1 MEPKDINSE
10 NQVIKYKVKYG
21 DTWYGI
27 AEAKYGSKGYRQ
39 TMEIIK
45 YLKSLNNI
53 NPQDNN
59 IREELSMMDTIAL
72 KNGKMLKYNEE
83 SIVDTVHNSDTN
95 KDHEI
100 NVQKRLEA
108 EQEAAQMKA
117 IEREKIESVN
127 HDNTG
132 AIGLIILN
140 PNNYKEGFANSAEEI
155 DVIKEI
161 LINQNPEVT
170 EEDREKLI
178 SALKEGKLAFGFNNV
193 SQDGSL
199 NNYEELW
206 SLTQQ
211 DIDLLLNYAN
221 RASSITDN
229 EELLAEEVNLR
240 REYFQNHRLVVPEE
254 YIENKNQVLGAKAG
268 KENSDVERLTTTDE
282 TTVTSSAKQWHNPSK
297 WNAYYSATETI
308 SGMRNNR
315 LGFTTVKDKGV
326 NPYNENG
333 KLISDIDRALAEHAS
348 NVASDLSTTGQC
360 FTGYKHTL
368 LTAGVIKNYGAI
380 RDENGNITTPRAA
393 IDWFQERPEMFTEIK
408 YVQDDDGEYRKINST
423 DLYDLPAGYIIMYS
437 PEEGEEFAKEAGHAC
452 ITNGNGQCYADHT
465 DRLHWEDFKKGEHGS
480 FHVFKLNDENWQYN
494 KNTQKLEY
502 TGPIT
507 PKIEQD
513 NKFAANMSYKE
524 KNEKAAAFQKAL
536 SDNKETLMISLNI
549 TEEQFEKYKAMAQ
562 AISVVETNAGNS
574 KETKVLDALENKEFV
589 NNLATKKYGPL
600 SAGMT
605 QIKASILSDEEKEI
619 LGKLGVTTGD
629 INNLDEPEK
638 CALATIVHIHKLEQ
652 DYPKYL
658 SNDNIG
664 IINDKSKL
672 SETEIANLDNFI
684 KTLTTKEEW
693 SKLLLVKDILKGNR
707 TATTD
712 QEKQLIEGAKLFVD
726 TYVEKLSKEEYV
738 AARWNGKTRTKP
750 SDETKTK
757 QLNRYYDNMLQV
769 YIDRARI
776 AILNGGEVEFKP
788 AILSEPSSY
797 SYIGAVTYL
806 SQMY

>member
-1 MEPKDINSE
+1 MKPKDINSE

-72 KNGKMLKYNEE
+72 KNGEMFKYNEE

-297 WNAYYSATETI
+297 WNAYYSAFI
-308 SGMRNNR
+308 
-315 LGFTTVKDKGV
+315 
-326 NPYNENG
+326 
-333 KLISDIDRALAEHAS
+333 
-348 NVASDLSTTGQC
+348 
-360 FTGYKHTL
+360 
-368 LTAGVIKNYGAI
+368 
-380 RDENGNITTPRAA
+380 
-393 IDWFQERPEMFTEIK
+393 
-408 YVQDDDGEYRKINST
+408 
-423 DLYDLPAGYIIMYS
+423 
-437 PEEGEEFAKEAGHAC
+437 
-452 ITNGNGQCYADHT
+452 
-465 DRLHWEDFKKGEHGS
+465 
-480 FHVFKLNDENWQYN
+480 
-494 KNTQKLEY
+494 
-502 TGPIT
+502 
-507 PKIEQD
+507 
-513 NKFAANMSYKE
+513 
-524 KNEKAAAFQKAL
+524 
-536 SDNKETLMISLNI
+536 
-549 TEEQFEKYKAMAQ
+549 
-562 AISVVETNAGNS
+562 
-574 KETKVLDALENKEFV
+574 VL
-589 NNLATKKYGPL
+589 
-600 SAGMT
+600 
-605 QIKASILSDEEKEI
+605 QRHIL
-619 LGKLGVTTGD
+619 
-629 INNLDEPEK
+629 
-638 CALATIVHIHKLEQ
+638 
-652 DYPKYL
+652 
-658 SNDNIG
+658 
-664 IINDKSKL
+664 
-672 SETEIANLDNFI
+672 
-684 KTLTTKEEW
+684 
-693 SKLLLVKDILKGNR
+693 
-707 TATTD
+707 
-712 QEKQLIEGAKLFVD
+712 
-726 TYVEKLSKEEYV
+726 
-738 AARWNGKTRTKP
+738 
-750 SDETKTK
+750 
-757 QLNRYYDNMLQV
+757 
-769 YIDRARI
+769 
-776 AILNGGEVEFKP
+776 
-788 AILSEPSSY
+788 
-797 SYIGAVTYL
+797 
-806 SQMY
+806 

>member
-1 MEPKDINSE
+1 MEPKRINSE
-10 NQVIKYKVKYG
+10 NPVIKYEAKYG

-39 TMEIIK
+39 TMEIVK
-45 YLKSLNNI
+45 ALKSLNNI

-59 IREELSMMDTIAL
+59 MQEELSMMDTITL
-72 KNGKMLKYNEE
+72 KNGKTLKYNEE
-83 SIVDTVHNSDTN
+83 GLVDSVHNSATN
-95 KDHEI
+95 KNHEI

-132 AIGLIILN
+132 AIGLVILN
-140 PNNYKEGFANSAEEI
+140 PSNYKKGVANSAEEI
-155 DVIKEI
+155 AVIEEI

-170 EEDREKLI
+170 EEGREKLI

-193 SQDGSL
+193 SQESSL
-199 NNYEELW
+199 NNYEEMW

-211 DIDLLLNYAN
+211 DIDLLLKYADKT
-221 RASSITDN
+221 SGITDN
-229 EELLAEEVNLR
+229 EKLLAEEVNLR

-282 TTVTSSAKQWHNPSK
+282 TTVTFGAKQWTSPTK

-308 SGMRNNR
+308 SEMRNNR

-333 KLISDIDRALAEHAS
+333 ELISDVDRALAEHAS

-360 FTGYKHTL
+360 FTSCKHAL
-368 LTAGVIKNYGAI
+368 LTAGIIKNYGAI

-408 YVQDDDGEYRKINST
+408 YVQDEDGEYRKINST

-437 PEEGEEFAKEAGHAC
+437 PEEGKEFAKEAGHAC
-452 ITNGNGQCYADHT
+452 ITNGNGQSYADHT

-480 FHVFKLNDENWQYN
+480 FHVFKLNDENWEYN

-536 SDNKETLMISLNI
+536 SENKETLMRTLNI

-562 AISVVETNAGNS
+562 AISVVETQAGNS
-574 KETKVLDALENKEFV
+574 NETKILDALENIEFV
-589 NNLATKKYGPL
+589 NNLATEKYGPL

-605 QIKASILSDEEKEI
+605 QIKASILSDDEKEI
-619 LGKLGVTTGD
+619 LEKLGVSTGNM
-629 INNLDEPEK
+629 NNLDEPENS
-638 CALATIVHIHKLEQ
+638 ALATIVHIHKLEQ

-658 SNDNIG
+658 TNDNIG
-664 IINDKSKL
+664 IIKDRSELNDN
-672 SETEIANLDNFI
+672 EVANLDNFI
-684 KTLTTKEEW
+684 KTLTTEEEW
-693 SKLLLVKDILKGNR
+693 SKLLLVKDVLKGNKV
-707 TATTD
+707 ATTEE
-712 QEKQLIEGAKLFVD
+712 EKQLIEGAKIFVD

-769 YIDRARI
+769 FIDRSRI
-776 AILNGGEVEFKP
+776 AILNGQDVEIKP
-788 AILSEPSSY
+788 AVLSEPEKY

-806 SQMY
+806 AQTY